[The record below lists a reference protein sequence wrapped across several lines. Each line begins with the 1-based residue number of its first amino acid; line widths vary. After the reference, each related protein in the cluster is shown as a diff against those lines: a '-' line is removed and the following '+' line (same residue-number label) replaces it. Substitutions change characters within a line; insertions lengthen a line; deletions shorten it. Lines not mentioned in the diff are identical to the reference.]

1 MTDETSNGAPMR
13 AAGGRLA
20 RVQRALRDSRVL
32 IVLDLI
38 CVAGVFVADKVY
50 HVIWLSET
58 LYLFALGVASLLLRG
73 VKWSEIGW
81 RFGRG
86 FWPMVAIGLAGGA
99 MIEAQELYFT
109 QPLLIAV
116 TGRLPDLS
124 DFHGIRGNWK
134 MLALGVPFIWG
145 LAAFGEEWVYRGWL
159 TNRFADLFGRKW
171 VGWLLATACA
181 SVVFGLAHLYQG
193 PVGMIEAG
201 VDGALF
207 ALLYFATGRNLIA
220 PMIAHG
226 VQDSIDL
233 ILGFTGHYPI
243 PF

>member
-1 MTDETSNGAPMR
+1 MTSDSVDGA
-13 AAGGRLA
+13 AARPAEGRLA

-32 IVLDLI
+32 ILFDLI
-38 CVAGVFVADKVY
+38 CVAGVFVADKVF

-58 LYLFALGVASLLLRG
+58 LYLFALGVLSLLIRG
-73 VKWSEIGW
+73 VKWRDIGW

-86 FWPMVAIGLAGGA
+86 FWLMVGAGLLGGA
-99 MIEAQELYFT
+99 LIEAQELYFT
-109 QPLLIAV
+109 QPLLIAA

-134 MLALGVPFIWG
+134 MLAIGIPFIWV

-159 TNRFADLFGRKW
+159 MNRFADLFGRKW
-171 VGWLLATACA
+171 SGWLIAVVIANI
-181 SVVFGLAHLYQG
+181 VFGLAHLYQG
-193 PVGMIEAG
+193 PVGMLEAG
-201 VDGALF
+201 VDGVLF

-220 PMIAHG
+220 PMVAHG
-226 VQDSIDL
+226 VQDSIDA

-243 PF
+243 LF